1 MITQKQSSDSLGDRM
16 KKAEHQTRLVLP
28 RRCYTL
34 MRFDGKNFHTYTR
47 GFERPFSIVLRN
59 AMDAAALA
67 VCKEA
72 SGCRLGY
79 LQSDE
84 ITIVLTDF
92 ESMTTEA
99 YLDGVVQKLTSILAT
114 TVANA
119 FNERMQMELIT
130 RIENVDGRVDFGAV
144 WDVIKNKKAKF
155 DARVWTVSD
164 PWEAFNAFKWRQDD
178 ATRNAIQMV
187 AQSLY
192 SHKELHGK
200 DQNALQEMSFQKGVN
215 FNDIPTK
222 YKRGSFVIRTD
233 DGWVVDDESP
243 IINQDRLYFFLR
255 VPQIEQPPEYTVS
268 VPVQG

>member
-1 MITQKQSSDSLGDRM
+1 MSDTEDSLGDRM
-16 KKAEHQTRLVLP
+16 KQYEHQTRVVLP

-34 MRFDGKNFHTYTR
+34 MRFDGKNFHTFTR

-72 SGCRLGY
+72 SGCKLGY

-92 ESMTTEA
+92 DGLTTQP

-119 FNERMQMELIT
+119 FNQQMQRELFKGPLGSIDSDHAAELIDKL
-130 RIENVDGRVDFGAV
+130 IDY
-144 WDVIKNKKAKF
+144 KKAKF
-155 DARVWTVSD
+155 DARVWTVADSY
-164 PWEAFNAFKWRQDD
+164 EAFNAFKWRQDD

-192 SHKELHGK
+192 SHSELHGK

-233 DGWVVDDESP
+233 DGWVVDDEAP
-243 IINQDRLYFFLR
+243 IINQDRQYFFTR
-255 VPQIEQPPEYTVS
+255 VPQIPQPTEYTVS